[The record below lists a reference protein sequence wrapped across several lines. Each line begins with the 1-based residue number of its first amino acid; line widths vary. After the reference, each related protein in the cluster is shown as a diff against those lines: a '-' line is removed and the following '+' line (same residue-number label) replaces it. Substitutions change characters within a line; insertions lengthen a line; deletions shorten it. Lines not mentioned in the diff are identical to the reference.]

1 MNVANLSTS
10 SQDLADIASGLRALA
25 AEVESVRLVPLPPV
39 SWSFEDIRGSAHV
52 DLLEPVMTTLG
63 VRQRARF
70 IYIFDLIGEVDAKAV
85 RGAFS
90 RARTANADGRK
101 FAKLSAGTGAVLYV
115 GSSRKLVRRV
125 SEHLGL
131 VAATV
136 YAMHLRQ
143 WLPDA
148 DLRVR
153 LSPFCL
159 PDAVRDE
166 VAQAIEDGLW
176 RRLNP
181 MLGRQG
187 AR

>member
-1 MNVANLSTS
+1 MNVENLSIS
-10 SQDLADIASGLRALA
+10 AQDWAQISSGLRSLA
-25 AEVESVRLVPLPPV
+25 TEVEAVRLAPMEPV
-39 SWSFEDIRGSAHV
+39 SWSFADIRSAPQV
-52 DLLEPVMTTLG
+52 DLLKPLKSALADREK
-63 VRQRARF
+63 ARF
-70 IYIFDLIGEVDAKAV
+70 IYVFDVVGEFDSAAV
-85 RGAFS
+85 RSAFE
-90 RARTANADGRK
+90 RARKVSTEGRR
-101 FAKLSAGTGAVLYV
+101 FAKLSAGKGSVLYV
-115 GSSRKLVRRV
+115 GSSKKLIRRA

-159 PDAVRDE
+159 PDAVRNE
-166 VAQAIEDGLW
+166 VVQAIEDGLW
-176 RRLNP
+176 QRLNP
-181 MLGRQG
+181 ILGRQG

>member
-1 MNVANLSTS
+1 MNVANLSVS
-10 SQDLADIASGLRALA
+10 AHDLAQISSELRSLA
-25 AEVESVRLVPLPPV
+25 TEVEAVRLTPIEPV
-39 SWSFEDIRGSAHV
+39 SWSFADIRSAPQV
-52 DLLEPVMTTLG
+52 DLLEPLKTALADREKSRFVSVFDVVGECDSTA
-63 VRQRARF
+63 VRSAFERARKVSTG
-70 IYIFDLIGEVDAKAV
+70 D
-85 RGAFS
+85 
-90 RARTANADGRK
+90 RK

-148 DLRVR
+148 DLRGR
-153 LSPFCL
+153 LSLFCL
-159 PDAVRDE
+159 PDALRDE